1 MSSIVAQVSA
11 GGRIVIPA
19 EIRRKMDIHSGDQVI
34 LSYQDDK
41 LHITTR
47 KQRMQ
52 QAKAIVK
59 VVMENLELQ
68 IEPLDEKQAWQTG
81 MLRMSTRE
89 FGLSLGDRA
98 CLALAH
104 VMLRNC
110 PLLRLINNGIN

>member
-1 MSSIVAQVSA
+1 MSSIIAQVSA

-34 LSYQDDK
+34 LSYQDGE

-59 VVMENLELQ
+59 ACAGN
-68 IEPLDEKQAWQTG
+68 
-81 MLRMSTRE
+81 S
-89 FGLSLGDRA
+89 SLAEQLIAERRA
-98 CLALAH
+98 EADD
-104 VMLRNC
+104 
-110 PLLRLINNGIN
+110 